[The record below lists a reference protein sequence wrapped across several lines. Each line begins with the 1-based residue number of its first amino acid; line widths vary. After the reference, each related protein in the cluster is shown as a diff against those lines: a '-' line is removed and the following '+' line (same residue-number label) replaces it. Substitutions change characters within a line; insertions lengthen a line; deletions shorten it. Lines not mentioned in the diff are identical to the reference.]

1 MRFLG
6 MALVSS
12 AVVLG
17 ACGGEKKEEATTTT
31 TTTPAATAAAPAAG
45 AAGATSTTPA
55 APITGKTHEVKMVGD
70 ASGYKFVPAEITVK
84 AGDGIKFTFVSGG
97 PHNVA
102 ADPAVV
108 PADIKGQLDANIPG
122 PNKMGEL
129 SSAMML
135 NAGESVTVSFGSIKA
150 GVYTFHCTP
159 HQAMNMN
166 IKVTVQ

>member
-1 MRFLG
+1 MRFIG

-12 AVVLG
+12 AVLLG
-17 ACGGEKKEEATTTT
+17 ACGGDKKVETTT
-31 TTTPAATAAAPAAG
+31 TTTPAATEAAPAAG
-45 AAGATSTTPA
+45 AAGATSTMSA
-55 APITGKTHEVKMVGD
+55 SPITGKTHEVKMVGD

-135 NAGESVTVSFGSIKA
+135 NAGEAVTISFGAIKA

-159 HQAMNMN
+159 HQAMNMS